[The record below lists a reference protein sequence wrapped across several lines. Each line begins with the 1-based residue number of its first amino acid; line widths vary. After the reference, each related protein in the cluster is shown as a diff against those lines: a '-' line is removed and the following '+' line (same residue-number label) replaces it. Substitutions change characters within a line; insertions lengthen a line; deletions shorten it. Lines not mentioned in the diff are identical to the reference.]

1 MIGLSPSAC
10 DLRTARYGKSEIGF
24 ALLSSGREQMSIFM
38 NIRKSHLMIQGGAY
52 PLAFPTGAMT
62 PKNLPRRK
70 ERAMSNDTIEL
81 NFKAGTFEEAIS
93 QAIVAAQA
101 LECPRAKLSISS

>member
-1 MIGLSPSAC
+1 MIGLSPLPYFVWRC

-81 NFKAGTFEEAIS
+81 NFKAGTFARWREA
-93 QAIVAAQA
+93 AR
-101 LECPRAKLSISS
+101 CR

>member
-1 MIGLSPSAC
+1 
-10 DLRTARYGKSEIGF
+10 
-24 ALLSSGREQMSIFM
+24 M

-81 NFKAGTFEEAIS
+81 NFKAGTFEEAAVCQLFRRTACLVRGEAEI
-93 QAIVAAQA
+93 
-101 LECPRAKLSISS
+101 